1 MKSAGRYTVGLSQKA
16 KRFFEQ
22 ADAPLQRK
30 LDRCIDQLMIDP
42 RRHPNIK
49 VLSGAYA
56 GFSRY
61 RVGDYRVV
69 FEGDEGTQT
78 VEIVV
83 IAHRREV
90 YE

>member
-1 MKSAGRYTVGLSQKA
+1 MKPVGKFTIGLSQRA

-22 ADAPLQRK
+22 ADAPLQRR
-30 LDRCIDQLMIDP
+30 LDRCFDVLKNDP
-42 RRHPNIK
+42 RHHPNIK

-69 FEGDEGTQT
+69 FAIDNATQS
-78 VEIVV
+78 VQIIV